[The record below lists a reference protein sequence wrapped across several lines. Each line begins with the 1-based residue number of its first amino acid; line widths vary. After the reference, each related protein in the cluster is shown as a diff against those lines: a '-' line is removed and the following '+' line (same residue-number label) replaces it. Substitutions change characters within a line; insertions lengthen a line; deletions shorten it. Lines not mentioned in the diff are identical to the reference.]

1 MVGTNGILKAA
12 LILFKPEV
20 DYLPLAQ
27 NLPMRFNKYYLSAL
41 TSFVIWGFFSLAL
54 KPLHNYASLDILF
67 YRIFLATVLLLGIN
81 LVFRKKEV
89 QKDWS
94 VFKQLDKPTKQR
106 IVFLTVAGGFLLVL
120 NWFLFIYAINH
131 VSLQS
136 ASFAYMICPIIT
148 TVLAFFLLREKL
160 SFWQWF
166 SVVLCVLSC
175 AILSYGHI
183 TDLIYSLVIAF
194 SFALYLISQRKN
206 NSFDRFVVLTVQM
219 LIASLV
225 IIPFF
230 PSYSQAVPQESLFYM
245 LLVVIVVV
253 FTIIP
258 LYLNLYALK
267 GMNSSAVGILMY
279 TNPLIHFFLAVFYFK
294 EAVNVNQIVAYALIV
309 VSIVVFNERLL
320 VGRK

>member
-1 MVGTNGILKAA
+1 
-12 LILFKPEV
+12 
-20 DYLPLAQ
+20 
-27 NLPMRFNKYYLSAL
+27 MRFNKYYLSAL
-41 TSFVIWGFFSLAL
+41 TSFIIWGFFSLAL
-54 KPLHNYASLDILF
+54 KPLHEYASLDILF
-67 YRIFLATVLLLGIN
+67 YRIFLATVLLLAIN

-89 QKDWS
+89 QKDWE
-94 VFKQLDKPTKQR
+94 VFKSLDGKLKKKL
-106 IVFLTVAGGFLLVL
+106 IFLTVSGGFLLVL

-136 ASFAYMICPIIT
+136 ASFAYMICPIVT
-148 TVLAFFLLREKL
+148 TILAYFILKEKL
-160 SFWQWF
+160 SSWQWF
-166 SVVLCVLSC
+166 SVVLCVVSC

-206 NSFDRFVVLTVQM
+206 NQFDRFVILTVQM

-230 PSYSQAVPQESLFYM
+230 PAYSDTVPTTVLFYG

-279 TNPLIHFFLAVFYFK
+279 TNPLIHFFLAVYYFK
-294 EAVNVNQIVAYALIV
+294 EEVQVTQILSYALILI
-309 VSIVVFNERLL
+309 SIVVFNERLL
-320 VGRK
+320 FRKRL